1 MTCTM
6 MMSLGVYVLG
16 AADTAER
23 QRLEAHLPTCPA
35 CRAEL
40 TRLAPLPGLLAGI
53 PETMRDTARSRSRP
67 ASSPGRPAWSP
78 GHPAWR
84 PGDLAVSRMLSGM
97 PASKPGSGASRVSS
111 ARHAGQ
117 VGRWASSR
125 WRSAVSAAPST

>member
-23 QRLEAHLPTCPA
+23 LRLEAHLPTCPA
-35 CRAEL
+35 CQAEL

-67 ASSPGRPAWSP
+67 ASSPGRPAT
-78 GHPAWR
+78 R
-84 PGDLAVSRMLSGM
+84 PGGQGGRCGM
-97 PASKPGSGASRVSS
+97 TAPGCDGLPVPPRASPQR
-111 ARHAGQ
+111 
-117 VGRWASSR
+117 
-125 WRSAVSAAPST
+125 P